1 MPDTPVA
8 LITGAGGDIGRAVA
22 LRLARRGLG
31 LALTDL
37 SAEHLDATAEA
48 ATAAGAPVVVAEPLD
63 VAEEDAVAGFVER
76 ARAAGPIR
84 AAFNNAGIPGGSY
97 PIAEHPLADVRKTFD
112 VNFFGLLHVM
122 KHVLPHL
129 AENDDAWLL
138 NVSSEAGLKANE
150 RRGAYSAS
158 KAAAI
163 QITRAAALEYSRH
176 GVRVNVLCPGPVE
189 GDLMRRSEGSMPDP
203 QELRD
208 RLIAG
213 SAVGRYGEPDEVAN
227 YAEYLLTEAPG
238 YLTAATLTIDGGR
251 R

>member
-1 MPDTPVA
+1 MSDAPVA

-22 LRLARRGLG
+22 LRLARRGLR
-31 LALTDL
+31 LALTDVADENL
-37 SAEHLDATAEA
+37 GATADA
-48 ATAAGAPVVVAEPLD
+48 ATTAGAEVLAEPLN
-63 VAEEDAVAGFVER
+63 VAEETAVAAFVTR
-76 ARAAGPIR
+76 AREFGPIR
-84 AAFNNAGIPGGSY
+84 SAFNNAGIPGGSY
-97 PIAEHPLADVRKTFD
+97 PIAEHPLDDIRATFD
-112 VNFFGLLHVM
+112 VNFFGLVHVM

-129 AENDDAWLL
+129 AEHDDGWLL

-203 QELRD
+203 QALRD
-208 RLIAG
+208 RLIAS
-213 SAVGRYGEPDEVAN
+213 SAVQRYGEPDEIAN

-238 YLTAATLTIDGGR
+238 YLTGATLPIDGGR